1 MSGQRHHPH
10 VTDAAFT
17 PQRPHPSSPIPIDID
32 EQVDSL
38 IFHSPNPQIT
48 LRDIDIARGIPRAP
62 SPPPLR
68 IPAPTMENMTQDEKI
83 AHLTEIAAKQMK
95 MMEEANAFSQ
105 NTLAQLQESRRQLEA
120 SQQSVIDLTSA
131 FQQLSSQPRHIPLT
145 TTTAPKKK
153 PELPPFDAKNVLVWI
168 RRVEAA
174 YARVG
179 VVAPHDKFAWM
190 ESIFQVKLDPQ
201 IDSFLYTNNNT
212 EQNWTDFIAYLKLQY
227 GPTMRQKTQK
237 LMGEI
242 PRHDLKPSQYLVQLV
257 EDTKDVKIDDIRRE
271 HLLKSIPPR
280 IREIMGKEVET
291 MTAEDVAKTADT
303 FFDRHGKPLE
313 KSVTPVNHVTSYST
327 ASAPL
332 PPPSSSSNASSA
344 SFTAAFSDDETDVN
358 FVRKGNFRGNDRSR
372 SRPRGQRSQSRPGFN
387 RNPNASSTG
396 GGSNDAKTS
405 FPPGTCRWHRLF
417 GEKSRKCV
425 TDCPRFKSFSA
436 SQQSGNGQGGRR
448 Q

>member
-1 MSGQRHHPH
+1 M
-10 VTDAAFT
+10 
-17 PQRPHPSSPIPIDID
+17 
-32 EQVDSL
+32 
-38 IFHSPNPQIT
+38 
-48 LRDIDIARGIPRAP
+48 
-62 SPPPLR
+62 
-68 IPAPTMENMTQDEKI
+68 
-83 AHLTEIAAKQMK
+83 
-95 MMEEANAFSQ
+95 
-105 NTLAQLQESRRQLEA
+105 
-120 SQQSVIDLTSA
+120 
-131 FQQLSSQPRHIPLT
+131 
-145 TTTAPKKK
+145 
-153 PELPPFDAKNVLVWI
+153 
-168 RRVEAA
+168 EAA

-291 MTAEDVAKTADT
+291 MTAEEVAKTADT